1 MFIPG
6 GIVGAVG
13 FILLLVA
20 VGAAFYQA
28 AALTAVLMIVITV
41 VVIPLVLMLVLPRL
55 SMNAELKKDEG
66 FVEGQDK
73 HEMIGRVGKTLSPLR
88 PVGTADFD
96 GGRISVQTEHGM
108 IEADEMVTVT
118 KVEGNIIFVR
128 PADPEIG

>member
-20 VGAAFYQA
+20 VGAAFYQSA
-28 AALTAVLMIVITV
+28 TLSAILMIVIAV
-41 VVIPLVLMLVLPRL
+41 VVIPLALMLVLPRL
-55 SMNAELKKDEG
+55 AMNAELKSDDG

-73 HEMIGRVGKTLSPLR
+73 HTMIGRVGKSLSPLR

-96 GGRISVQTEHGM
+96 GERVSVQTEHGM
-108 IEADEMVTVT
+108 IESGEMVTVT
-118 KVEGNIIFVR
+118 KVEGNVIFVR
-128 PADPEIG
+128 GAEPEIG